1 MRRSASTT
9 RARTSAWGSTSE
21 ADLKLAPL
29 GAIAV
34 GLIAIAL
41 WPAFASHAVV
51 GDPTAAPTPAPL
63 RDDATIRAKTIAFEE
78 QREKRDPDDQIT
90 PRMLA
95 EQYLQRYRERGDV
108 DDILRAQAAAQRS
121 LRAQPDNVPALQ
133 ELASAQLALHRFRA
147 ALATVRRARA
157 AAPDDPG
164 LAVSEAAFELELG
177 DYGAAAALIARSRR
191 AGTPDGD
198 PTEAVGARL
207 AELRGDLP
215 RARELLGR
223 ASRRLDAIYGVPN
236 ERRAWF
242 HARLGELAFEA
253 GDTPGALQEERTALE
268 RFPDDL
274 IALTDA
280 ARFSAASGDWSR
292 ARGFAEHAVRLTP
305 SPENLGLLAD
315 AQQQLG
321 DGAAAAATRDEIV
334 AVERI
339 GNAQHLVDRLLAV
352 YYADHGVRLDD
363 AYAIARRDLAVRD
376 DVFAEDTLAWTAARA
391 GKLGR
396 GAPRRGPQGD
406 GLEHRRPAHLVPRRH
421 HRRAR
426 RRPAARESRLRP
438 RAGTQPELP
447 AGLRRRRPRPAG
459 AAVRAGG

>member
-21 ADLKLAPL
+21 VALKLAPL
-29 GAIAV
+29 GLIAAALVAIA
-34 GLIAIAL
+34 I

-51 GDPTAAPTPAPL
+51 GDPTAASTPAPL

-78 QREKRDPDDQIT
+78 RREKQDSEDQIT
-90 PRMLA
+90 PRLLA
-95 EQYLQRYRERGDV
+95 EQYLQRYRERGDAG
-108 DDILRAQAAAQRS
+108 DILRAQAAAQRS

-147 ALATVRRARA
+147 ALATIRRARA
-157 AAPDDPG
+157 TAPSDPG
-164 LAVSEAAFELELG
+164 LAMSEAAFQLELG
-177 DYGAAAALIARSRR
+177 DYGAAKALVERYHGAAAP
-191 AGTPDGD
+191 GEGD
-198 PTEAVGARL
+198 PTEAIAARL
-207 AELRGDLP
+207 AELTGDLP
-215 RARELLGR
+215 RARDLLGR
-223 ASRRLDAIYGVPN
+223 ASRRLDSVYGAPD

-242 HARLGELAFEA
+242 HARLGELAFAA
-253 GDTPGALQEERTALE
+253 GDSTAALSEEKTALE

-280 ARFSAASGDWSR
+280 ARFSAAAGAWNDTR
-292 ARGFAEHAVRLTP
+292 AYAEHAVRLTP

-315 AQQQLG
+315 AQERLG
-321 DGAAAAATRDEIV
+321 DPSGAAATRDEIV

-352 YYADHGVRLDD
+352 YYADHNVRLAD

-391 GKLGR
+391 DKWDVARAAARKATAYGT
-396 GAPRRGPQGD
+396 AEPRLWYHAGVIAEHDGD
-406 GLEHRRPAHLVPRRH
+406 VARAKTCYQHALALNPNFQAGFADDA
-421 HRRAR
+421 RAR
-426 RRPAARESRLRP
+426 LARL
-438 RAGTQPELP
+438 
-447 AGLRRRRPRPAG
+447 
-459 AAVRAGG
+459 